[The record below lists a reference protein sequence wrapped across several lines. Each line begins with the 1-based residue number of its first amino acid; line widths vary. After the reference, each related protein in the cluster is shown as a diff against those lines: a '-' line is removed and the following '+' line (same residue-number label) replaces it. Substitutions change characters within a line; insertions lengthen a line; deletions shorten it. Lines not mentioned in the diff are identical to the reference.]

1 MRNPSFFS
9 ILFFVV
15 ALAFSSSRVVVC
27 QILGQCRSG
36 SALDSQVIV
45 FATNFEYLEGEM
57 FLWGALGRGMDSI
70 DPTLARGGPPP
81 IGAQRANL
89 DPIVRNIIEEFGY
102 EEIGQLKTLIQ
113 VSGGLGIQRPLLNL
127 SKDVFSDLFDKAAG
141 RRLSPPFDPYV
152 DTIHFLLAV
161 NLFPY
166 LGYTGLV
173 EAAPLLLFLESRKLA
188 AKLLSAESG
197 QSAVMRTLLYER
209 ANETVE
215 PYNMTVAE
223 FTNLTSTLANQLGKC
238 GLKDEGVVVPRSL
251 GAENRT
257 ETNVLATDAKSL
269 SYNRTIQEILRILY
283 GTGSERL
290 PGAFF
295 PNGANGSIARRFL
308 RGGII

>member
-1 MRNPSFFS
+1 M
-9 ILFFVV
+9 
-15 ALAFSSSRVVVC
+15 
-27 QILGQCRSG
+27 Q
-36 SALDSQVIV
+36 
-45 FATNFEYLEGEM
+45 
-57 FLWGALGRGMDSI
+57 
-70 DPTLARGGPPP
+70 
-81 IGAQRANL
+81 
-89 DPIVRNIIEEFGY
+89 
-102 EEIGQLKTLIQ
+102 
-113 VSGGLGIQRPLLNL
+113 
-127 SKDVFSDLFDKAAG
+127 
-141 RRLSPPFDPYV
+141 
-152 DTIHFLLAV
+152 
-161 NLFPY
+161 
-166 LGYTGLV
+166 
-173 EAAPLLLFLESRKLA
+173 LA